1 MKIKSLFIASI
12 LTLSLNANALETI
25 TVAATPVPH
34 AEILEQVKPD
44 LEKQGYK
51 LEIKEF
57 TDYVLPNLAVDN
69 GEADANFFQHTP
81 YLEEFNKNKGTKLIK
96 VAAIHIEPMA
106 VYSKKYKSLDDIKKG
121 VKIAIP
127 NDPTN
132 ESRALD
138 IIAKKGLVK
147 FKDKALK
154 TPLDIIDNPK
164 KIKFVELKPAQLP
177 RALDDVD
184 IAIINSNFALGAGLN
199 PSKDTIFREDKNSPY
214 VNYVVVR
221 SEGKN
226 SEKTK
231 VIDEILRSDKF
242 KAIINEH
249 YKDILIPAF

>member
-106 VYSKKYKSLDDIKKG
+106 VYSKKIQKS
-121 VKIAIP
+121 
-127 NDPTN
+127 
-132 ESRALD
+132 R
-138 IIAKKGLVK
+138 
-147 FKDKALK
+147 
-154 TPLDIIDNPK
+154 
-164 KIKFVELKPAQLP
+164 
-177 RALDDVD
+177 
-184 IAIINSNFALGAGLN
+184 
-199 PSKDTIFREDKNSPY
+199 
-214 VNYVVVR
+214 
-221 SEGKN
+221 
-226 SEKTK
+226 
-231 VIDEILRSDKF
+231 
-242 KAIINEH
+242 
-249 YKDILIPAF
+249 